1 MSIER
6 VVVGVIV
13 VGVVDYIV
21 VATTAWGVHVEKG
34 GHF

>member
-1 MSIER
+1 MSIGQ
-6 VVVGVIV
+6 VVVDGIV

-21 VATTAWGVHVEKG
+21 VATTAWGVNVEKG